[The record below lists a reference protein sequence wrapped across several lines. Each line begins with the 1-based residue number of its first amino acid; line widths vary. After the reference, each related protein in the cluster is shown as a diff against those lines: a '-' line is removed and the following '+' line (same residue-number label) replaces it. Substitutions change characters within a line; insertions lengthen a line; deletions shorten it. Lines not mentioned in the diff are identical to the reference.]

1 MKAVA
6 ITLALLALLVV
17 PVTVL
22 GQEAGDSVYTDP
34 QGRFT
39 VPVPA
44 GWTNTSDETGAHFV
58 SAEPAADL
66 YVLAVT
72 GTETSSGIAAALER
86 LFPGWDS
93 EPLQSVQAPLPNGI
107 WTQNI
112 YVVGT
117 DLVVALGQA
126 AGDSVIVL
134 VARGA
139 QAALQAVNPVTL
151 ATLGG
156 IALLQTETELPAY
169 IDPSAF
175 TEIEV
180 TVGAEG
186 WPLPGILTM
195 PLGAGPFPAAVLVH
209 GSGPGDRDLTVGPN
223 KAFRDLA
230 QGLASQ
236 GIAVLR
242 YDKRTLTHGQRVV
255 ADLNFTVYDEYV
267 DDALAGIAYL
277 RGLEN
282 VDPAQVYA
290 IGISQGATVAPRI
303 AVLDPNIGGLV
314 IMAGLAR
321 PFEASLTEQLDYQI
335 ALAEEYGEELTPQ
348 AQATLDALRE
358 IAANLTA
365 VRAGA
370 DPAEV
375 FSGTGQAAYWA
386 SVVEYDP
393 LADLAEAE
401 VPVLI
406 LQGRRDYQ
414 ATMEDF
420 ALFKQTLAARDN
432 VTFKDY
438 PALNHLFMATGPEG
452 TLALPSEY
460 VTVSA
465 FVDAQVIADIAAWI
479 ISAGGQ

>member
-1 MKAVA
+1 MKAAA

-17 PVTVL
+17 SVTVL
-22 GQEAGDSVYTDP
+22 GQDEGDSMYTDP

-39 VPVPA
+39 VPVPV
-44 GWTNTSDETGAHFV
+44 GWTNISDETGAHFV

-66 YVLAVT
+66 YILAVT
-72 GTETSSGIAAALER
+72 GTEAASGIAAALEQ

-93 EPLQSVQAPLPNGI
+93 EPLQSVQAPLSNGT

-112 YVVGT
+112 YIVGS

-126 AGDSVIVL
+126 VDESVIVM

-156 IALLQTETELPAY
+156 IVLLQAKTELPPY
-169 IDPSAF
+169 IDPAAF

-180 TVGAEG
+180 AVGAEG
-186 WPLPGILTM
+186 WPLPGVLTM
-195 PLGAGPFPAAVLVH
+195 PVGAGPFPAAVLVH
-209 GSGPGDRDLTVGPN
+209 GSGPGDRDLSVGPN

-242 YDKRTLTHGQRVV
+242 YDKRTLTHGERVV
-255 ADLNFTVYDEYV
+255 ADSDFTVYDEYV

-277 RGLEN
+277 RGLES
-282 VDPAQVYA
+282 VDPTQVYV

-303 AVLDPNIGGLV
+303 AILDPDIGGLV

-321 PFEASLTEQLDYQI
+321 PFEASLTEQLNYQM
-335 ALAEEYGEELTPQ
+335 ALAKEYGEELTPQ

-358 IAANLTA
+358 IAANLAA

-370 DPAEV
+370 DSAEV
-375 FSGTGQAAYWA
+375 FGDAGQAAYWT

-393 LADLAEAE
+393 LADLAEVD

-406 LQGRRDYQ
+406 LQGGRDYQ

-420 ALFKQTLAARDN
+420 ALFQQALAGRSSVTL
-432 VTFKDY
+432 KDY

-460 VTVSA
+460 VTVPA

-479 ISAGGQ
+479 TRQAG